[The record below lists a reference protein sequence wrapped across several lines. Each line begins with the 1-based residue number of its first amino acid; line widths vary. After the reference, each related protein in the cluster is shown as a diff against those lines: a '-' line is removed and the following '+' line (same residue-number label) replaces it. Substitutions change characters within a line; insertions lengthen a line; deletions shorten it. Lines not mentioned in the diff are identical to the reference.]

1 MRALAIAGCLLLS
14 LAARADDP
22 GVVPLTLAVGQTV
35 PLGPAPIRNLIC
47 DDTAVVGPVDSP
59 DGTALR
65 GKTVGTTLCSFT
77 DAFSVRR
84 VTRVTV
90 VPSTGPGSAPDT
102 GTPRSK

>member
-22 GVVPLTLAVGQTV
+22 GVVPITLTVGQAV
-35 PLGPAPIRNLIC
+35 PLGPAPVRNLIC
-47 DDTAVVGPVDSP
+47 DDTSVVGPIDSP

-65 GKTVGTTLCSFT
+65 GKSVGTTLCSFT
-77 DAFSVRR
+77 DALSVRR

-90 VPSTGPGSAPDT
+90 VAPPSPGSAP
-102 GTPRSK
+102 GAGAPRGE